1 MTLAFRKCITFGGT
15 LIICFQMTTPQLIDL
30 YYRERLDDQQLLMH
44 QYHTIGEV
52 PPYGN
57 SENIFTK

>member
-1 MTLAFRKCITFGGT
+1 MK
-15 LIICFQMTTPQLIDL
+15 IIRACFQMTTPQLIDL

-57 SENIFTK
+57 SENTNY

>member
-1 MTLAFRKCITFGGT
+1 MK
-15 LIICFQMTTPQLIDL
+15 IIRALFQMTTPQLIDL

-57 SENIFTK
+57 TENITYLQGVLE